1 LLYAT
6 FKFLHVLGAIILV
19 GNVTVTAVW
28 KVFAD
33 RTHDARVVAF
43 GQRLV
48 TITDWSLTTAGIVLI
63 IVGGYGAAL
72 TAGMDLFGARWLV
85 WGQILFA
92 VSGTIWAAILIP
104 AQVRQARA
112 ARVFATGGEISE
124 GYRRDS
130 RRWLVWGVLA
140 TVPLVVAVWLMVWK
154 PI

>member
-1 LLYAT
+1 MYET

-33 RTHDARVVAF
+33 RTREATVVAF

-48 TITDWSLTTAGIVLI
+48 TITDWSLTAAGIVLI

-72 TAGMDLFGARWLV
+72 TARMDLFGAKWLV

-92 VSGTIWAAILIP
+92 VSGIIWAAILVP
-104 AQVRQARA
+104 VQVRQARA
-112 ARVFATGGEISE
+112 ARAFATGGEIPE
-124 GYRRDS
+124 AYRRDS
-130 RRWLVWGVLA
+130 RRWLVWGILA
-140 TVPLVVAVWLMVWK
+140 TVPLVVAVWLMVYK